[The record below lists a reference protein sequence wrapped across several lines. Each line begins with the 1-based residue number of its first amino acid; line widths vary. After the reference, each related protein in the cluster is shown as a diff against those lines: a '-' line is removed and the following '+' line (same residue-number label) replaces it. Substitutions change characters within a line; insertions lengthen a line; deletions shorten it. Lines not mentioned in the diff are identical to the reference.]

1 MVKLW
6 SLETNHCLIGATGLE
21 VLVLSPRNPE
31 DNFLVLLSNVLQRHP
46 EQADLSLLMEY
57 ALQETDEQ
65 VGIIAR
71 FADCLEARCFA
82 VSVVHQLRDSTDQQ
96 NKCSSSVMNFS
107 PHHTRPHLRMNT
119 CMLSF
124 WCNLGLHHPSFPQCC
139 NEFMWSHISFT
150 FCNSYGHG
158 WFHSSRHACY
168 YNLTMD

>member
-6 SLETNHCLIGATGLE
+6 SLETNHCLIGAAGLE

-96 NKCSSSVMNFS
+96 KQVFKFGHELFTPSYKTPPENEYVYAIFLVQLGATSSFI
-107 PHHTRPHLRMNT
+107 PT
-119 CMLSF
+119 ML
-124 WCNLGLHHPSFPQCC
+124 Q
-139 NEFMWSHISFT
+139 
-150 FCNSYGHG
+150 
-158 WFHSSRHACY
+158 
-168 YNLTMD
+168 